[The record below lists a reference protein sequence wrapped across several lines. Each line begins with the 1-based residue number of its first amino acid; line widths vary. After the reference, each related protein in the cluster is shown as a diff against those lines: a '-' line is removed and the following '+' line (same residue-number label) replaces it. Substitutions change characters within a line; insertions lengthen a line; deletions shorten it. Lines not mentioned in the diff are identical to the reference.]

1 MPDKVWAYY
10 LRVIVL
16 EGERYIV
23 WANLWAVVTI
33 GIAKANDF
41 KTFVMLPAPLVM
53 GQPQIAPL
61 AQLGVVVR
69 HQIRPGPCSN

>member
-16 EGERYIV
+16 EGECYIV

-41 KTFVMLPAPLVM
+41 KTFVMLPCGFLPN
-53 GQPQIAPL
+53 
-61 AQLGVVVR
+61 
-69 HQIRPGPCSN
+69 IRNGSLLPRD